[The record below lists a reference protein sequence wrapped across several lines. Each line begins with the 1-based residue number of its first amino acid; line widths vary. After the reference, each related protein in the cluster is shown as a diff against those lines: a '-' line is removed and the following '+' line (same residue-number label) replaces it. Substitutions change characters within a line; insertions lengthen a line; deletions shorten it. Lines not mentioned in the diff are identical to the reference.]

1 MVAARKR
8 KTAVFSELD
17 PMDQEPIIGGPL
29 FMPDVLVTNCVLSAP
44 PEIEDMERS
53 SPADIGVVIGATA
66 IAPGD
71 VGVCALVWLVFML
84 VLALEFAFLKV
95 SRASTTL
102 SSFPVTPKMPPS
114 IFTVASPRHTS

>member
-17 PMDQEPIIGGPL
+17 PMDQEPIIIGGPL
-29 FMPDVLVTNCVLSAP
+29 LMPDVLVTNCVLSAP

-71 VGVCALVWLVFML
+71 VGVCVLVWLVFML

-95 SRASTTL
+95 SRASTML
-102 SSFPVTPKMPPS
+102 SSFPVTPKIPPS
-114 IFTVASPRHTS
+114 IFTDSQVL